1 LPAAPATIFLSCS
14 YKGKNGVAS
23 IDLNADL
30 GEGGAWDL
38 DLLAIVSSCNVAC
51 GGHAGDRDSMRRTAR
66 AALAG
71 GVAIGAHPGYPD
83 ARGFGRRAGFMAGD
97 ALEKSIIN
105 QIDMLRAIVADEGG
119 RLCHV
124 KPHGALYDDVRHD
137 ETVAAVVVAAVQ
149 AAAGPG
155 LAIVGPPH
163 SALQR
168 LSGAARLH
176 FIVEA
181 FVDRAYRPDGSLVPR
196 SEPGAVHTN
205 INAITAQAVSL
216 ACDGKVTAQ
225 DGAVISIAATTL
237 CLHGDTPNAGVVA
250 QAVRDVLQARQVSI
264 RAAG

>member
-1 LPAAPATIFLSCS
+1 MLSHL
-14 YKGKNGVAS
+14 KTHVA
-23 IDLNADL
+23 LND
-30 GEGGAWDL
+30 
-38 DLLAIVSSCNVAC
+38 
-51 GGHAGDRDSMRRTAR
+51 
-66 AALAG
+66 
-71 GVAIGAHPGYPD
+71 Y
-83 ARGFGRRAGFMAGD
+83 
-97 ALEKSIIN
+97 
-105 QIDMLRAIVADEGG
+105 
-119 RLCHV
+119 
-124 KPHGALYDDVRHD
+124 VRHD
-137 ETVAAVVVAAVQ
+137 ETVEDVVVAAVKD
-149 AAAGPG
+149 AAVPG
-155 LAIVGPPH
+155 FAIFCPPQRD
-163 SALQR
+163 LQR
-168 LSGAARLH
+168 LYGAERLH